1 MNSFISHSKHPFISP
16 FEDFIDIE
24 YTRNINNVK
33 NSEKTYIAWNWF
45 SNIDIF
51 SYRRLMGLPCIC
63 VERGALPGSIFFDKN
78 GFNFDSASYK
88 ENSWNH
94 QISKEDKAR
103 IQKYKL
109 DFINESNPNL
119 NLEFQKNNN
128 ISASFIASKI
138 NCDKFTKTIFV
149 PLQISNDTVIKYFS
163 GKISNLHKFIQKI
176 IKTSENNKDILF
188 LYKNHPLEKNLSIN
202 TDNLICADDFHFKAC
217 LDLCDLVLCI
227 NSGVGM
233 QSMIYEKPCII
244 FGEAFYSF
252 EGINYQFNE
261 SQDINKL
268 IRKDLSFDI
277 EKSERFLFWLNFQF
291 YSNVIWNSFKG
302 INSSTLE
309 KVNNFRIWTEDFIYE
324 YL

>member
-1 MNSFISHSKHPFISP
+1 MNHFISQSKHPFVST

-24 YTRNINNVK
+24 YNSDIDYVK
-33 NSEKTYIAWNWF
+33 NSQKTYIAWNWF

-51 SYRRLMGLPCIC
+51 SYRRSMGLPYIC

-78 GFNFDSASYK
+78 GFNFDSTSYK
-88 ENSWNH
+88 ECNWNQ
-94 QISKEDKAR
+94 QISQENKTR

-109 DFINESNPNL
+109 DFIKESNPDL
-119 NLEFQKNNN
+119 NLEFQKNNDT
-128 ISASFIASKI
+128 SAESIASKI
-138 NCDKFTKTIFV
+138 NCSKFTKIIFV

-163 GKISNLHKFIQKI
+163 GQAYNLRNFIQKI
-176 IKTSENNKDILF
+176 IKLSENNKDILF
-188 LYKNHPLEKNLSIN
+188 LYKNHPLEKNLSVHTN
-202 TDNLICADDFHFKAC
+202 NLICADDFHFKAC

-233 QSMIYEKPCII
+233 QSMIYEKPCVTL
-244 FGEAFYSF
+244 GQAFYRF
-252 EGINYQFNE
+252 DEINYTPSEFRDVNE
-261 SQDINKL
+261 L
-268 IRKDLSFDI
+268 IREDLAFNV

-291 YSNVIWNSFKG
+291 YSNVVWNSFKT

-309 KVNNFRIWTEDFIYE
+309 KVNDFRIWTEDFIYE